1 MLNKVLSIAAAIT
14 ISLAAVA
21 PAEAMTISSAA
32 RSVAAAIPMQSA
44 AAGLSERAAFS
55 RQLFCLEYAD
65 ACGVERIQSVAYT
78 NKLRT
83 VLASVNRSVN
93 REMPDIRARREFIS
107 LTAMY
112 SSGEDHAMMKRR
124 QLIRAG
130 LPADA
135 LKLAT
140 VTNAE
145 GARHS
150 VLIVATSHG
159 EMVLDHRQASRQRLQ
174 LRFDRG
180 PALLRIRLPN
190 HSGSAA
196 SVARHQ
202 DRLEATL
209 PRHDFA

>member
-1 MLNKVLSIAAAIT
+1 MLNRVFSVAAAIT
-14 ISLAAVA
+14 ISLTTVA

-32 RSVAAAIPMQSA
+32 RSVASALPVQSA
-44 AAGLSERAAFS
+44 AVGFSERAAFS
-55 RQLFCLEYAD
+55 RQLLCLEYAD
-65 ACGVERIQSVAYT
+65 ACGAERIRTISYT
-78 NKLRT
+78 SKLRT

-93 REMPDIRARREFIS
+93 REMPDIRARREFLS
-107 LTAMY
+107 LTAMS

-145 GARHS
+145 GRRHS

-159 EMVLDHRQASRQRLQ
+159 EMVLDHHTSIIVKRRDSGYSFASAEAV
-174 LRFDRG
+174 RFF
-180 PALLRIRLPN
+180 
-190 HSGSAA
+190 
-196 SVARHQ
+196 
-202 DRLEATL
+202 E
-209 PRHDFA
+209 